1 MIVWIYVEFTQI
13 FTVGCSQSLIRKIL
27 KHPFS
32 KDKLIVYTKVMNVY
46 FFFEFQSLTTLK
58 NVPSSEFGFLR
69 DLPNL
74 EELEIGECSD
84 WDDEVR
90 THHNLG
96 NLCDEMWAW
105 EEKVTAAF
113 IFDQICRLI
122 VHQHLDWVL
131 TGSVDRYSVEGAQIT
146 QDPSSL
152 YFAAISST

>member
-1 MIVWIYVEFTQI
+1 MIVWIYVEFTQF
-13 FTVGCSQSLIRKIL
+13 FTVGSSQSLIRKIL

-32 KDKLIVYTKVMNVY
+32 KDKSIVYTKVMNVY

-90 THHNLG
+90 TYRKLG

-105 EEKVTAAF
+105 AEKVTAAF
-113 IFDQICRLI
+113 RLEI
-122 VHQHLDWVL
+122 NMSTDSPPTSQL
-131 TGSVDRYSVEGAQIT
+131 SVGR
-146 QDPSSL
+146 
-152 YFAAISST
+152 

>member
-1 MIVWIYVEFTQI
+1 M
-13 FTVGCSQSLIRKIL
+13 CSQSLISKIL

-90 THHNLG
+90 TYRKLG
-96 NLCDEMWAW
+96 NLCDEM
-105 EEKVTAAF
+105 
-113 IFDQICRLI
+113 
-122 VHQHLDWVL
+122 
-131 TGSVDRYSVEGAQIT
+131 
-146 QDPSSL
+146 
-152 YFAAISST
+152 